1 MYAYRPS
8 ENSRARADR
17 NNPVCPVSLS
27 PAFPLLNLTQAR
39 ARRSIRVRFY
49 LLATASSTV
58 EEGEF
63 SSPAPLAR
71 PSELSGKVRHTGQAR
86 EFSST
91 GHDLASCRARLNLLA
106 TATATVEE
114 GKFSSCPPPARP
126 SEFVNWRSHL
136 QLLKKAVV
144 RNHPASPS
152 LARKLEQCEQ
162 CSTHER
168 NLGTSPAIA
177 A

>member
-1 MYAYRPS
+1 MLICLLGSKQSCTRSVCKSRLGSCKLRQYQAFSIRCDHRVYAYRPS

-49 LLATASSTV
+49 LLATA
-58 EEGEF
+58 F
-63 SSPAPLAR
+63 S
-71 PSELSGKVRHTGQAR
+71 
-86 EFSST
+86 
-91 GHDLASCRARLNLLA
+91 
-106 TATATVEE
+106 TVEE
-114 GKFSSCPPPARP
+114 GKFSSPPPPARP

-152 LARKLEQCEQ
+152 LVRKLEQCEQ